1 MRFLSTQI
9 HGTFDYI
16 AGAVLIVAP
25 FIFGFA
31 TGGAAMWVPIVL
43 GAIVIGYSL
52 MTDYESG
59 INDSIETRTHLGMD
73 VIAAAILAVS
83 PWLFGF
89 SEVAWLPHLVLG
101 VSGIVW
107 SLVTEPEPSRATPS
121 DTGTT
126 KAA

>member
-25 FIFGFA
+25 FILGFA
-31 TGGAAMWVPIVL
+31 TGGAAMWVPIIL

-59 INDSIETRTHLGMD
+59 INDSIDMRTHLGMD
-73 VIAAAILAVS
+73 VIAAVILAVS

-101 VSGIVW
+101 LSGIVW
-107 SLVTEPEPSRATPS
+107 SLGSEHEPSRATTS

-126 KAA
+126 TPA

>member
-25 FIFGFA
+25 FILGFA
-31 TGGAAMWVPIVL
+31 TGGAAMWVPIIL

-59 INDSIETRTHLGMD
+59 INDSIDMRTHLGMD
-73 VIAAAILAVS
+73 VIAAAILAAS

-101 VSGIVW
+101 LSGIVW
-107 SLVTEPEPSRATPS
+107 SLGSEPEPSRATPS
-121 DTGTT
+121 DTETT
-126 KAA
+126 TPA

>member
-31 TGGAAMWVPIVL
+31 TGGAAMWVPIIL

-59 INDSIETRTHLGMD
+59 ISDSIEMRTHLGMD

-101 VSGIVW
+101 LSGIVW
-107 SLVTEPEPSRATPS
+107 SLVSEPEPTRATPS
-121 DTGTT
+121 DAETT
-126 KAA
+126 KPA